1 MRKLRFAL
9 AAAAVGLLAPV
20 AVMSPA
26 SAAASPAAPASARPA
41 ASAALPTLT
50 VGSPTGPAV
59 NPGDILSSSL
69 TSGTVLSLTTSP
81 GGGVGLFC
89 KQSTWQA
96 TSLTN
101 PAVGG
106 PAANRLTSLTI
117 AACTD
122 NNPGVASVT
131 GVGVTNLPDI
141 LQVTGTGAFPI
152 QILPSGAPLQIVATL
167 LLSTGATAV
176 CTYQSNPP
184 INGTTG
190 LGSVPWSFTN
200 QPFTLISGGPISAC
214 GAQADFFT
222 ASYSPVI
229 DVTQLGKT
237 VYVN

>member
-1 MRKLRFAL
+1 MRKLGFVL
-9 AAAAVGLLAPV
+9 TAAVALLAPV

-26 SAAASPAAPASARPA
+26 SAAAPFAGTPAAA
-41 ASAALPTLT
+41 AALPTLT

-59 NPGDILSSSL
+59 NPGDILNASL
-69 TSGTVLSLTTSP
+69 TSGTVLSMTTSP

-89 KQSTWQA
+89 MQSSWQA
-96 TSLTN
+96 SSLAN
-101 PAVGG
+101 PPVGG

-122 NNPGVASVT
+122 NNPGVASVA

-141 LQVTGTGAFPI
+141 LQVIGTGTFPV

-167 LLSTGATAV
+167 VLSTGGTAV
-176 CTYQSNPP
+176 CTYRSNPP
-184 INGTTG
+184 VNGTTG
-190 LGSVPWSFTN
+190 LGAVPWSFTN
-200 QPFTLISGGPISAC
+200 QPFALVAGSPVPAC
-214 GAQADFFT
+214 GTPPTDFFT

-229 DVTQLGKT
+229 DLTQLGMA